1 MLLLLAQNPILVLFS
16 TILIGV
22 LAGKLRIFG
31 VEIGSIGVL
40 GVGMLVG
47 GILGDARPPDAFL
60 YFGLTVFVYCLGL
73 HSGSKF
79 FDEIT
84 GPRWYLQVIANA
96 MILLGIIVTLLSAW
110 LLGLSHTESSGLLA
124 GIMTTTP
131 ALASVLE
138 LVRDFN
144 SPQIESQ
151 ILSTFATSYPPSIL
165 GVMLAITAW
174 ESYFSLSPD
183 KTQSEFLIGKGG
195 KRPKLIRKIVCIKS
209 WDQPVPPTVQQVIE
223 NHQLEVRFGRMQ
235 SPAGVS
241 ILPNGKTLLVSGTL
255 AAIIGTDSEVE
266 RAITILGV
274 ESASALAAEDAT
286 MVTVHFVVS
295 EPNAVDTPL
304 RKLFLSKDFGANIT
318 KIRRGDV
325 EFTPTKNTR
334 LELGDLL
341 RVICMRGDVP
351 LLEQIFGNSHQTV
364 ASFNV
369 IGLTL
374 GITLGLLLGIV
385 TIPLFGEVTLKLGVA
400 GGPLVCGIILSVIR
414 RIGPV
419 IFLVSPVVNS
429 TLRNF
434 SLLMFTAGFGLR
446 MGESFFSALTNPA
459 TAALA
464 TVALIGAAMITLA
477 NLAIFHRILKVPF
490 VIVLALIAG
499 VQTCPAV
506 LTFVVAKSSK
516 DEVISTYASYYLFA
530 IVIKIISCQLFFLIF

>member
-1 MLLLLAQNPILVLFS
+1 MLLLLSQNPILVLFA
-16 TILIGV
+16 TIFMGV
-22 LAGKLRIFG
+22 LAGRLRLFG

-40 GVGMLVG
+40 AVGMLVG
-47 GILGDARPPDAFL
+47 GVLGDARPPDAFF
-60 YFGLTVFVYCLGL
+60 YFGLSVFVYCLGL
-73 HSGSKF
+73 HSGARF
-79 FDEIT
+79 FEEIT
-84 GPRWYLQVIANA
+84 GPRWYLQLLANA
-96 MILLGIIVTLLSAW
+96 MVLPAIIITLLSTW
-110 LLGLSHTESSGLLA
+110 LLGLSHPESSGFLA

-131 ALASVLE
+131 ALASILE
-138 LVRDFN
+138 LIRDYH
-144 SPQIESQ
+144 SPHLEGQ
-151 ILSTFATSYPPSIL
+151 ILSIFAISYPVSIL
-165 GVMLAITAW
+165 GVMLAIAGW
-174 ESYFSLSPD
+174 EKYFSLSPEE
-183 KTQSEFLIGKGG
+183 TPHEFLIGKGG
-195 KRPKLIRKIVCIKS
+195 KRPKLIRKIVCIRT

-223 NHQLEVRFGRMQ
+223 EHKLSIRFGRMQ
-235 SPAGVS
+235 SPSGVS
-241 ILPNGKTLLVSGTL
+241 ILPDGKTLLVPGTL
-255 AAIIGTDSEVE
+255 AALIGTESDVE
-266 RAITILGV
+266 RAIATLGV
-274 ESASALAAEDAT
+274 ESTSALAAEDAT

-364 ASFNV
+364 ANFNV

-374 GITLGLLLGIV
+374 GMTLGLLLGII
-385 TIPLFGEVTLKLGVA
+385 TIPVFGAATLKLSIA
-400 GGPLVCGIILSVIR
+400 GGPLLCGILLSIVR

-419 IFLVSPVVNS
+419 VFLVSPVVNS

-434 SLLMFTAGFGLR
+434 SLLLFTAGFGLR
-446 MGESFFSALTNPA
+446 MGESFITALTDPG
-459 TAALA
+459 
-464 TVALIGAAMITLA
+464 TVTLA
-477 NLAIFHRILKVPF
+477 FVAMVGSGIMTLVNLSVFHRYLKIPF
-490 VIVLALIAG
+490 VVVLALIAG

-530 IVIKIISCQLFFLIF
+530 IVVKIITCQLFFIIM